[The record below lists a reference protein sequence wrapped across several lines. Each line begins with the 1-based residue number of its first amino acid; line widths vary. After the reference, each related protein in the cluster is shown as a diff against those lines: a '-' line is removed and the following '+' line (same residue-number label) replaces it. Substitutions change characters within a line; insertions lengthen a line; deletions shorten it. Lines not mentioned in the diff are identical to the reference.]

1 MGVSIEFG
9 EATKEDI
16 EQLVELRIAY
26 MLNDFGKISEEEKAC
41 LEKQLP
47 EYFSKKLGT
56 ELIAFVAR
64 SGEKIVSV
72 AFLHI
77 IEMPANVMVLNGLC
91 GEVLNVY
98 TEQSYRGQGLCTQL
112 MKQLITYGRS
122 HDLVRI
128 DLSATEAGFPIYKKV
143 GFEKKEPR
151 YMDMRYTY

>member
-26 MLNDFGKISEEEKAC
+26 MLDDFGKISEEERAC

-98 TEQSYRGQGLCTQL
+98 TEPLYRGQGLCTQL
-112 MKQLITYGRS
+112 MKNLIAYGEKLS
-122 HDLVRI
+122 LGRI
-128 DLSATEAGFPIYKKV
+128 DLSATEVGVPIYKKV
-143 GFEKKEPR
+143 GFEKKESH
-151 YMDMRYTY
+151 YTDMRYTY

>member
-26 MLNDFGKISEEEKAC
+26 MLDDFGKISEEERAC

-77 IEMPANVMVLNGLC
+77 IEMPANVMVLNG
-91 GEVLNVY
+91 
-98 TEQSYRGQGLCTQL
+98 
-112 MKQLITYGRS
+112 
-122 HDLVRI
+122 
-128 DLSATEAGFPIYKKV
+128 
-143 GFEKKEPR
+143 
-151 YMDMRYTY
+151 